1 MAKKKINRTKEIK
14 IRLTLGEFDRLN
26 YLVGM
31 TGLSREE
38 YLRSLMKKV
47 VPAYRP
53 SHELVEVVKQLRMIG
68 NNLNQIAVIAYKTS
82 SIDVMKYKHESK
94 RLQEEIVK
102 IMEIINQ
109 SKPLEEECNGNNKNL
124 GSQ

>member
-1 MAKKKINRTKEIK
+1 MKKNRTNRIEV
-14 IRLTLGEFDRLN
+14 RLN
-26 YLVGM
+26 NEELNFLNSEVAK

-109 SKPLEEECNGNNKNL
+109 SKPLEGECNGNNKNL